1 MIWSH
6 FRKKIYERIN
16 VKHGNFK
23 NVNRTLEQ
31 LARALKKKAAQI
43 IRGDAKVL
51 NCVRI
56 IFCYRIQPL
65 KYIVSNFCWPQINRL
80 ESITFKNSKILSSL

>member
-1 MIWSH
+1 MRYFRMIWSH

-31 LARALKKKAAQI
+31 LARALKNGSPNNTWGCKGLELCQDNI
-43 IRGDAKVL
+43 
-51 NCVRI
+51 
-56 IFCYRIQPL
+56 P
-65 KYIVSNFCWPQINRL
+65 VSN
-80 ESITFKNSKILSSL
+80 STAKIPHCFQLLVATN